1 MFVQNWYNSLLPSLL
16 LTLHYGSGSTKLF
29 PFCTSCTV
37 RTLRLPMKIASS
49 TDAKL
54 KIYFEKI
61 HNDLIMEKG
70 AKLPERMNKTN
81 HF

>member
-1 MFVQNWYNSLLPSLL
+1 MFVQNWYFITV
-16 LTLHYGSGSTKLF
+16 LTLHYDFGSTKIF

-61 HNDLIMEKG
+61 HNDLIMEKRG
-70 AKLPERMNKTN
+70 KYA
-81 HF
+81 